1 MGAVTKQWL
10 DMLPATDEL
19 RAKERW
25 RTCAVVGN
33 GGSLLLHKLGKR
45 IDAADA
51 VIRFNG
57 GVTKG
62 FEEHV
67 GRKTTVRLANTQHLG
82 FYESEDEMILQH
94 VTIEKSMTAFKVRR
108 S

>member
-1 MGAVTKQWL
+1 MGAVTKEWL
-10 DMLPATDEL
+10 DSLPVKDEV

-57 GVTKG
+57 GITKG
-62 FEEHV
+62 FETHV
-67 GRKTTVRLANTQHLG
+67 GTKTTVRLVNTQHLG
-82 FYESEDEMILQH
+82 FYENE
-94 VTIEKSMTAFKVRR
+94 VRQR
-108 S
+108 CERKP